1 MKAIQTVVQ
10 TAKADRGAFIAN
22 LTAKQSGQLKKELT
36 AKRKELEQAR
46 KRLTEVDNLIA
57 ATFEKLGTGV
67 LTDGQFGKLNG
78 LYLAEQET
86 LNEHIAR
93 LETEFAKQQD
103 ELDNVENFLAIV
115 DRYLEVP
122 ELTPE
127 ILREFV
133 HHITVHERS
142 GAYKKKFYTQKIDV
156 YFNYIGMIQ

>member
-36 AKRKELEQAR
+36 AKRKELAQAR

-78 LYLAEQET
+78 RYLAEQET
-86 LNEHIAR
+86 LNE
-93 LETEFAKQQD
+93 Q
-103 ELDNVENFLAIV
+103 
-115 DRYLEVP
+115 YCP
-122 ELTPE
+122 
-127 ILREFV
+127 LRNR
-133 HHITVHERS
+133 TCQAAGR
-142 GAYKKKFYTQKIDV
+142 A
-156 YFNYIGMIQ
+156 